1 MTAKRLTLIITALT
15 AVICL
20 SVWGAVT
27 VSAADGA
34 SQPNKPVAAGNAKS
48 DEGNGEAKDDN
59 GPGEAK
65 DDGPINPSDAEKAK
79 AAALKIA
86 GGGTVQDVEKG
97 DDGKPGWYEV
107 EIQKADGT
115 EVKVQLDENFNQRQN
130 AEESEGSDDQEGP
143 DDD

>member
-1 MTAKRLTLIITALT
+1 MTGKKLTLILTALT

-34 SQPNKPVAAGNAKS
+34 PQPNQPATASNPKS
-48 DEGNGEAKDDN
+48 DDN
-59 GPGEAK
+59 DGSNEAK
-65 DDGPINPSDAEKAK
+65 DDGQINPSDADKAK

-86 GGGTVQDVEKG
+86 GSGRVQDVEKG
-97 DDGKPGWYEV
+97 DDGNPSWYEV

-115 EVKVQLDENFNQRQN
+115 EVKVQLDENFNQRQS
-130 AEESEGSDDQEGP
+130 AEESESGDDQEGP

>member
-1 MTAKRLTLIITALT
+1 MTRKKLTLILAALA

-20 SVWGAVT
+20 SIWGVVT

-34 SQPNKPVAAGNAKS
+34 GQPNKPAKS
-48 DEGNGEAKDDN
+48 DDDNGNGEAKDDDN
-59 GPGEAK
+59 GNGEAN
-65 DDGPINPSDAEKAK
+65 DDGPINPSNADKAK

-97 DDGKPGWYEV
+97 DDGNPGWYEV

-130 AEESEGSDDQEGP
+130 AEESESGGDQEGP
-143 DDD
+143 GDD